1 MLDVDADL
9 QTCALLSGF
18 EMLEV
23 DSLVDSLVDDGLLS
37 AGNFLRFEQG
47 IVGTALLAE
56 TDPLGGPWP
65 T

>member
-1 MLDVDADL
+1 
-9 QTCALLSGF
+9 
-18 EMLEV
+18 MLEV

-56 TDPLGGPWP
+56 MGSSRRSMAHVSAARVPDQARSAP
-65 T
+65 